1 MSYTTELRKAAEA
14 LDDVRRPIEEARA
27 AAAERIAA
35 RRAENAARAAAAHA
49 LAMAAPCPVL
59 SADDLR
65 DLKARQRRTRARQVA
80 ALQVTEAFGNHPRT
94 MAEVLAR
101 AAAYREARDGR

>member
-1 MSYTTELRKAAEA
+1 MPYDSQAVYRGADASLRA
-14 LDDVRRPIEEARA
+14 LRRPIEEARA

-49 LAMAAPCPVL
+49 RAMAAPPPLVL
-59 SADDLR
+59 SAEALR
-65 DLKARQRRTRARQVA
+65 DLRARQRAARARRVSM
-80 ALQVTEAFGNHPRT
+80 LPVTPGFEGHPRT

-101 AAAYREARDGR
+101 AARRAAS